1 MGGGGAEHSGGVACR
16 GAPASWS
23 KKASSS
29 STMEANGFVCAATG
43 ETYAS
48 ASRSS
53 PPPPNRSPSDDAFL
67 TTNVCAGCCAKVVVA
82 IAGGLCLDGDS
93 RGESFPPKG
102 DARCSI
108 HDAFGSVAAAPV
120 SGPSGDGG
128 GFDAKE
134 LSSDD
139 HPASFSGA

>member
-1 MGGGGAEHSGGVACR
+1 MGGGGAPNGGGVACR

-48 ASRSS
+48 ASKSS

-67 TTNVCAGCCAKVVVA
+67 TTNVCAGCCPKEVVA
-82 IAGGLCLDGDS
+82 IAAGLDLDGDS